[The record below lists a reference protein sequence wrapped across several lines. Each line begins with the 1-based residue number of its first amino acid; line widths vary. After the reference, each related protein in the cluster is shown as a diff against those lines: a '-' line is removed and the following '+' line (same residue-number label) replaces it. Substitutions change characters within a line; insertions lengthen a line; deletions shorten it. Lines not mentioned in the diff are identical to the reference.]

1 MRTIVLFAFC
11 VIAGLILIP
20 IIVICFL
27 IRWAYPLIPFGK
39 GAIRIGQNILG
50 MRLDVSGLE
59 HVDKKA
65 SYVFMSNHLSAID
78 GPLLF
83 MLIPQAI
90 RVILKKES
98 FRIPVVGQ
106 GMRLVGFV
114 PVDRKG
120 IRGGKRSIDRAV
132 RMIREKRHSFLI
144 FPEGT
149 RSRDGMLQP
158 FKRGGFFL
166 ALDSQVPV
174 APVSIQGT
182 FELMPKGA
190 FFIRKGEVKVR
201 FHPPIPVRGFDRD
214 SLPQLIDKVRKVILS
229 GLDER
234 QHEEAR

>member
-1 MRTIVLFAFC
+1 MRTIVLFVFC

-20 IIVICFL
+20 IIIICFL
-27 IRWAYPLIPFGK
+27 IRWPYPLIPFGK
-39 GAIRIGQNILG
+39 GAIRIAQKILG

-106 GMRLVGFV
+106 SMKLVGFI

-166 ALDSQVPV
+166 ALNSHVPV

-190 FFIRKGEVKVR
+190 FFIRKGEVRVR
-201 FHPPIPVRGFDRD
+201 FHPPVPVRGFDRD
-214 SLPQLIDKVRKVILS
+214 SLPQLVDKVKKIILS

-234 QHEEAR
+234 QNEEAR

>member
-1 MRTIVLFAFC
+1 
-11 VIAGLILIP
+11 
-20 IIVICFL
+20 
-27 IRWAYPLIPFGK
+27 
-39 GAIRIGQNILG
+39 
-50 MRLDVSGLE
+50 MRLDISGLE

-65 SYVFMSNHLSAID
+65 PYVFMSNHLSAID

-132 RMIREKRHSFLI
+132 RMIKEKGYSFLI

-149 RSRDGMLQP
+149 RSRDGKLQP

-166 ALDSQVPV
+166 ALNSQVPV

-190 FFIRKGEVKVR
+190 FFIRKGKVRVR
-201 FHPPIPVRGFDRD
+201 FHPAVPVRGFDRD
-214 SLPQLIDKVRKVILS
+214 SLPQLIEKVKKVIRS
-229 GLDER
+229 GLDE
-234 QHEEAR
+234 EGNVS